1 MPNFLNRIYS
11 GPMADDQ
18 NARNRTL
25 DAAARLLGS
34 QGPQGLSVRAI
45 AAEAGLSTMGIY
57 HYFGG
62 KDGIVEALYL
72 DGFQGLEDALAAVPR
87 TDDPLVDIEELSLAY
102 AEYARR
108 RPTYYEIM
116 FSRPVP
122 GFQPSQESL
131 MRAMRSWRVLADTFE
146 RAEQAGLLT
155 LPAADAALLIWSS
168 GHGMLMLQ
176 LAGNALASEHTER
189 MIRNGLRTMLPAL
202 SVPGA
207 YTPRDAQAAT
217 G

>member
-1 MPNFLNRIYS
+1 
-11 GPMADDQ
+11 MADDQ

-87 TDDPLVDIEELSLAY
+87 TDDPLADIEQLSLAY
-102 AEYARR
+102 AEYARS

-122 GFQPSQESL
+122 GFQPTQESL
-131 MRAMRSWRVLADTFE
+131 MRAMRSWKLLADTFV
-146 RAEQAGLLT
+146 RAEEAGLLT

-207 YTPRDAQAAT
+207 YTPVDTEAESVT

>member
-1 MPNFLNRIYS
+1 MCRVFRS
-11 GPMADDQ
+11 SVRRMADEQ
-18 NARNRTL
+18 NARTRTL

-34 QGPQGLSVRAI
+34 QGPAGLSVRAI

-62 KDGIVEALYL
+62 KDGIVEALYV

-87 TDDPLVDIEELSLAY
+87 TADPLADIEELALAY
-102 AEYARR
+102 ATYARN

-122 GFQPSQESL
+122 GFQPSQASIS
-131 MRAMRSWRVLADTFE
+131 RAMRSWRAFADTFD
-146 RAEQAGLLT
+146 RCEQEGLLT

-168 GHGMLMLQ
+168 GHGLLMLQ
-176 LAGNALASEHTER
+176 LAGNALASDDTER
-189 MIRNGLRTMLPAL
+189 LVRNGLRTMLPAIT
-202 SVPGA
+202 VPGA
-207 YTPRDAQAAT
+207 YRPAAIDIAST
-217 G
+217 